1 MTYNPT
7 NTDEVKRRM
16 DDEYQRG
23 VAYVSELPFDRVRA
37 VEIRSGILRMAQHQK
52 QLGGTLLDLGCGEGG
67 AASYWPHQR
76 IVGVEISDVACQ
88 KARAAYP
95 LPTFV
100 CAPVE
105 TFELPEGTPEISCVV
120 GSEAIEHWCE
130 PGPALDNVRR
140 QVQEGTTLILSTPNR
155 DSLHVRMHE
164 LEFGLGEA
172 PTCSYDHVHEYG
184 YNELI
189 EFVTAHGWDF
199 KASRGAMFE
208 PAWACEAALGGA
220 YRRSSDYSEQ
230 FNTWMADIGRTAA
243 PEYCFCVVYK
253 FEAR

>member
-1 MTYNPT
+1 MTYNPS

-23 VAYVSELPFDRVRA
+23 VAYVSDFPFDAIRA
-37 VEIRSGILRMAQHQK
+37 REIRAGILRMAPHKK

-67 AASYWPHQR
+67 AAGYWPHQR
-76 IVGVEISDVACQ
+76 IVGVEISEVACQ
-88 KARAAYP
+88 KARAAFP

-120 GSEAIEHWCE
+120 GCEAIEHWCE
-130 PGPALDNVRR
+130 PGQALDNVRR
-140 QVQEGTTLILSTPNR
+140 QVKEGTTLILSTPNR
-155 DSLHVRMHE
+155 DSLHARMH
-164 LEFGLGEA
+164 LKLGLGEA
-172 PTCSYDHVHEYG
+172 PYCSYDHVHEYG

-189 EFVTAHGWDF
+189 EFVSAHGWDF
-199 KASRGAMFE
+199 KASRGATFA

-220 YRRSSDYSEQ
+220 YRRATDLDPEVCEM
-230 FNTWMADIGRTAA
+230 MADIGRTAA